1 MNVLS
6 LFDGMSCGQ
15 IALERAGIKYDNY
28 FASEIDK
35 YAIQITQKNY
45 PNTIQIGDARDV
57 STNKLP
63 KIDLIMGGF
72 CCQSFS
78 SAGSR
83 LNFNDTRGK
92 LFFECVRLLEEVRL
106 VNPKVYFL
114 FENVVMDKKSENI
127 ITEKLGVSPIK
138 INSSLVSAQNRIRL
152 YWTNIPNICQ
162 PMDKNIKL
170 TDVLDDL
177 KFRDIPKFFYNYH
190 GNYIRINESTNWI
203 LNKKSNCL
211 TTKNTHYPLYLFN
224 YDKSLCRLLTPNEYE
239 RLQTVPE
246 NYTEGVSN
254 TQRFKMIG
262 NGWTVDVIKHIL
274 SFINYEKSEI

>member
-45 PNTIQIGDARDV
+45 PNTIQIGDARSV

-78 SAGSR
+78 SAGNRS
-83 LNFNDTRGK
+83 NFNDLRGK

-106 VNPKVYFL
+106 VNPKAYFL

-177 KFRDIPKFFYNYH
+177 KFRDIPKCFYNYY
-190 GNYIRINESTNWI
+190 GNDIRINKSINWI

-211 TTKNTHYPLYLFN
+211 TTKNTHYSLYLFN

-274 SFINYEKSEI
+274 SFINYEKSKI